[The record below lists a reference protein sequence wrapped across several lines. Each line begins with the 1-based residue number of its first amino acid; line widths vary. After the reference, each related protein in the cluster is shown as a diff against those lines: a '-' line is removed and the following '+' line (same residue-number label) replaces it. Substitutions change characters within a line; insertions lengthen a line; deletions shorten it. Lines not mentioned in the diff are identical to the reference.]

1 MSAADWPGQNS
12 SPEAETGR
20 QDAAASSRQ
29 TTLSAAMA
37 PAATHFRLPRPAPEA
52 RLFAPR
58 SASPVTTATRPDPRC
73 ARASHG
79 PEHGYVGVAWVGP
92 GVGRVL
98 SAVPPFSRSPS
109 CTFRCECTGGL
120 ARRSSRVSIDPK
132 AGRTLLGFIRD
143 LLSSSTPGIHVAG
156 RCTVPGCGRSCP

>member
-52 RLFAPR
+52 RLSARR

-79 PEHGYVGVAWVGP
+79 PEHWAWPGVGP
-92 GVGRVL
+92 RVGRVL

-120 ARRSSRVSIDPK
+120 AGRSSRVSIDPK

-156 RCTVPGCGRSCP
+156 RCTVPGCWRSWQ